1 MGCNRRSP
9 QKEDR
14 LIPMRDLNPTRRFP
28 IVTVAL
34 IIANVLV
41 FAYQLLLPS
50 AGAMDVLSPR
60 LGGRSLQSDPR
71 D

>member
-1 MGCNRRSP
+1 MGYNRRSP

-60 LGGRSLQSDPR
+60 LGGRSLQPDPR

>member
-1 MGCNRRSP
+1 MGYNRRSP

-14 LIPMRDLNPTRRFP
+14 LIPMRDLNPTWRFP

-34 IIANVLV
+34 IMANVLV
-41 FAYQLLLPS
+41 FAYQLFLPS
-50 AGAMDVLSPR
+50 VGAMDVLHPR
-60 LGGRSLQSDPR
+60 LGDCSLQPDSR